1 MSFQQSDNSDCSQP
15 DAFRSDNVEDT
26 TKSSI
31 QSSRTR
37 PSAPQDSVSRGVFG
51 SSNSGSESE
60 EWMLQQPV
68 NWIVV
73 HSSSPSGK
81 PHPDNHEL
89 CRHGELFCVHAPD
102 GLEASRNNSR
112 SASNCV
118 SSKDER
124 KNSDIHVQKGHQ
136 HTTEN
141 QMPAIV
147 VSQVLE
153 PLQPNTVQRLQHQT
167 HHPTVPGIVNG
178 NGKAQLH
185 LHIQP
190 LSEDWRY
197 MQPNGS
203 PYFQGHGYIQS
214 TEFQSQPPSKAG
226 TSENF
231 DPGMYNM

>member
-1 MSFQQSDNSDCSQP
+1 MF
-15 DAFRSDNVEDT
+15 
-26 TKSSI
+26 
-31 QSSRTR
+31 
-37 PSAPQDSVSRGVFG
+37 
-51 SSNSGSESE
+51 
-60 EWMLQQPV
+60 QQPV
-68 NWIVV
+68 NWIVA
-73 HSSSPSGK
+73 HSSPPSGK

-89 CRHGELFCVHAPD
+89 CRHEELFCVHAPD

-118 SSKDER
+118 SLKDER

-141 QMPAIV
+141 QMPAVV

-153 PLQPNTVQRLQHQT
+153 PLQSNTVQRLQHQT
-167 HHPTVPGIVNG
+167 HHLTVPGIVNG
-178 NGKAQLH
+178 NGKTQLH

-190 LSEDWRY
+190 LSEDRRY
-197 MQPNGS
+197 MKPNGS

-214 TEFQSQPPSKAG
+214 TDFQSQPPSKAG